1 MQSEDEH
8 KKRQFPDQYQHTKNA
23 RVVIYPKD
31 IQLLTGKSYR
41 HALCLNQEIRAYF
54 QKKKHQLLSV
64 YEFADYTGISPEIIL
79 NHIK

>member
-1 MQSEDEH
+1 MQSEEENNVGQPQ
-8 KKRQFPDQYQHTKNA
+8 RKNFKSC

-41 HALCLNQEIRAYF
+41 HALYLNKEIRDYF
-54 QKKKHQLLSV
+54 KKKKHQLLTI
-64 YEFADYTGISPEIIL
+64 YEFADYTGISPDIIR